1 MRILEYGI
9 EVKVS
14 EETIRVDENG
24 DAYTID
30 EQVKRQVEEVFG
42 REVKRIFLMP
52 GNFLDPLLWIEWKY
66 YWREDEEDRYTLDHF
81 AYSDDE
87 LEECFRLGVL

>member
-1 MRILEYGI
+1 MRSLEYGI

-14 EETIRVDENG
+14 KETIRVDENG

-30 EQVKRQVEEVFG
+30 EQVKRQVEELFG
-42 REVKRIFLMP
+42 REVEKIFILP
-52 GNFLDPLLWIEWKY
+52 DDVEAPSLFIEWKY
-66 YWREDEEDRYTLDHF
+66 HWREDEEDRYTFDCF

-87 LEECFRLGVL
+87 LEECYRLGVL